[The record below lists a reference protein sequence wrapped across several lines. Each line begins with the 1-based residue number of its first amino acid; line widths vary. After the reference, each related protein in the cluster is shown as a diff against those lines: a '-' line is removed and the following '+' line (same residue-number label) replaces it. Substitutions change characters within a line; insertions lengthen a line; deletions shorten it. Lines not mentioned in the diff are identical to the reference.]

1 VGEADTDENN
11 VVDSGHIDGDVVGD
25 AEGAEATKTH
35 TEYGTAEAEAD
46 AQGDVR
52 DAQIGAEALCS
63 GEGADAV
70 VDEWDDA
77 LVEEHD
83 AELAVAVA
91 RMCDVE
97 SVGGLDK

>member
-11 VVDSGHIDGDVVGD
+11 VVDNDHIDADVVGD

-52 DAQIGAEALCS
+52 DAQIEVEALCS
-63 GEGADAV
+63 GEGADVV
-70 VDEWDDA
+70 VDEWGDA
-77 LVEEHD
+77 LVEGHD
-83 AELAVAVA
+83 AEVAEAVA

-97 SVGGLDK
+97 SVGVLDN